1 MRFHVMTLFPEL
13 IENYVS
19 SGIIGKARKNGLI
32 DVTAVNFRAYSKDK
46 HGHVDDYPYGGG
58 AGMLLKA
65 EPVVDCFRDL
75 SKSMS
80 GKARVLYMS
89 PQGRAFDQEMAKE
102 LAKEEDLI
110 LLCGHYEGL
119 DERAL
124 TLLEAEEVSVGD
136 YVLTGGELPALI
148 LIDAV
153 SRMIPGVLAENSA
166 EEESFYSGLLEYPQY
181 TRPEEYEGLR
191 VPEVLLSGHH
201 ENVEKWRREQSIKR
215 TYEKRPDLL
224 EEARKS
230 FSKEDKAY
238 LKKLEAG
245 EEDTICG
252 VRSTISSG
260 LRLPLL
266 WMQVLEKLECI
277 STDEK

>member
-32 DVTAVNFRAYSKDK
+32 DVSAVNFRAFSKDK

-65 EPVVDCFRDL
+65 EPVVDCFRDIC
-75 SKSMS
+75 KGIP
-80 GKARVLYMS
+80 GKPRVLYMS
-89 PQGRAFDQEMAKE
+89 PQGRVFDQEMAKE

-110 LLCGHYEGL
+110 LVCGHYEGL

-124 TLLEAEEVSVGD
+124 TILEAEEVSVGD

-166 EEESFYSGLLEYPQY
+166 EEESFYSGMLEYPQY

-224 EEARKS
+224 EKAKAS
-230 FSKEDKAY
+230 FSKTDQKY
-238 LKKLEAG
+238 LKKLESG
-245 EEDTICG
+245 EE
-252 VRSTISSG
+252 
-260 LRLPLL
+260 
-266 WMQVLEKLECI
+266 EA
-277 STDEK
+277 